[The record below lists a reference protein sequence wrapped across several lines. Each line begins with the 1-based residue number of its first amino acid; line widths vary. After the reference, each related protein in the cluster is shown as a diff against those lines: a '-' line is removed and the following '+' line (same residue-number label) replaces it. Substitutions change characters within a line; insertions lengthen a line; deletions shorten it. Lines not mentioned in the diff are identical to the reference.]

1 MGSHAL
7 VYYFLG
13 VVAAILLGT
22 GFVLQQDAAQ
32 HAPKSHF
39 LRVGLL
45 ADLLRKPRWLAGI
58 ATMVAGQ
65 LVSAWVIGH
74 MALTVSEPLLATNLL
89 YALVLAGP
97 VSKQAVHKSEIAG
110 AFILIAGVAAL
121 AAARAAST
129 ANVSA
134 GRLGYWP
141 YAGAAA
147 AVAAFG
153 LAQLGR
159 RRSGDLR
166 ATLTGASAG
175 VLFGVQDA
183 LTRQTI
189 FTLSTGH
196 IIALLTSW
204 PGYCLILVGVT
215 GLWLAQSAFNSAP
228 LHASLPA
235 ITAGEPVIGIV
246 LGIVVF
252 GDPVPVS
259 PDMIALQVAGLA
271 ALVSGVVM
279 VARAPALS
287 RGGAAHRP
295 HDREIWRKAPGPRA
309 PGSPASRP
317 QSGQGEQAGPD

>member
-1 MGSHAL
+1 M
-7 VYYFLG
+7 YYFLG
-13 VVAAILLGT
+13 VVAAVLLGA

-32 HAPKSHF
+32 RAPKSHF

-74 MALTVSEPLLATNLL
+74 MVLTVSEPLLATNLL
-89 YALVLAGP
+89 FALILAGP

-121 AAARAAST
+121 AAARALTPAS
-129 ANVSA
+129 VSA

-153 LAQLGR
+153 LAQAGR

-175 VLFGVQDA
+175 VLFGMQDA

-189 FTLSTGH
+189 FMLSTGH
-196 IIALLTSW
+196 IIGLLTSW
-204 PGYCLILVGVT
+204 PGYCLILVGLT
-215 GLWLAQSAFNSAP
+215 GLWLAQSAFNAAP

-235 ITAGEPVIGIV
+235 ITAGEPVVGIV
-246 LGIVVF
+246 LGIAVF

-271 ALVSGVVM
+271 ALVVGVIM

-287 RGGAAHRP
+287 LAAAAHR
-295 HDREIWRKAPGPRA
+295 HHGREIRAEAPNPRP
-309 PGSPASRP
+309 PGSPAWRP
-317 QSGQGEQAGPD
+317 QPGPGEQAGPD